1 MNIKK
6 IFVFILVLVVI
17 VFGVLLIS
25 RKNSKNKTL
34 EPFVNPTPSI
44 EEQLKNKFNGMVIPS
59 DSERIE
65 LNNVS
70 GGEGMG
76 IATKNEIIADLPDLN
91 KGEAYQVLL
100 SNGTKTVLLGTMQA
114 LKGGFILEYKSS
126 KYSGYNKVL
135 VVKGTK
141 TILEGSF

>member
-6 IFVFILVLVVI
+6 IFVFILILIVI
-17 VFGVLLIS
+17 FFGVLLIS
-25 RKNSKNKTL
+25 RKNNKNKTL
-34 EPFVNPTPSI
+34 SPLLNPTPSI
-44 EEQLKNKFNGMVIPS
+44 EEQLKNKFNGMVIPL

-65 LNNVS
+65 LKNVS

-76 IATKNEIIADLPDLN
+76 IATKTEIIADLPDLE
-91 KGEAYQVLL
+91 KGENYQALL

-114 LKGGFILEYKSS
+114 LKGGYILEYNSS
-126 KYSGYNKVL
+126 KYPGYNKVL
-135 VVKGTK
+135 VVKGAK